1 MTDRKPDPPAT
12 APAGNLPPEN
22 ASVRLDKW
30 LWAVRVFKTRSVA
43 AAACR
48 QGHVTLAGQA
58 AKPSREV
65 RTNDVIVVLKDNLT
79 RTFKVL
85 QLLNHRVGAP
95 KAREFV
101 EDQTPAAEFEK
112 ARAAF
117 RPAGFRPKGAGRP
130 TKKERRILDRWGES
144 SS

>member
-1 MTDRKPDPPAT
+1 M
-12 APAGNLPPEN
+12 AGYDGPQARSRQRLRQEISRRN

-79 RTFKVL
+79 RTFKVS
-85 QLLNHRVGAP
+85 AMY
-95 KAREFV
+95 
-101 EDQTPAAEFEK
+101 
-112 ARAAF
+112 
-117 RPAGFRPKGAGRP
+117 
-130 TKKERRILDRWGES
+130 
-144 SS
+144 